1 MLLAY
6 LAIVLLLIA
15 IVYSAIVSFRQKS
28 EPAEPTWTFPAPA
41 ARKTRVVLCFVTLI
55 CVTIIGAWFALS
67 VQHTVRRS
75 SRFLIP
81 EGYTGWVR
89 IEFEVQGAPPLPVD
103 AGQYVVA
110 IGPDGSLKTSS
121 LEQYGWA
128 NDSYYFY
135 SSAGMRSIPNAGPDC
150 LIWGKINGEAAGSS
164 GRRKYEG
171 FFVGTEREFKN
182 QGKGE
187 KNSGP

>member
-1 MLLAY
+1 MLLPY
-6 LAIVLLLIA
+6 LAIVVLLIA
-15 IVYSAIVSFRQKS
+15 TVYSAIVSFRQKP
-28 EPAEPTWTFPAPA
+28 EPAEPSWIFPAAA

-55 CVTIIGAWFALS
+55 CVITIGAWFALS
-67 VQHTVRRS
+67 VRHTVRRP

-81 EGYTGWVR
+81 EGYTGRVR

-103 AGQYVVA
+103 AGQYVFTLGA
-110 IGPDGSLKTSS
+110 DGSLKTSS

-135 SSAGMRSIPNAGPDC
+135 SSAGTRSISDAGPDC

>member
-1 MLLAY
+1 MLLPY
-6 LAIVLLLIA
+6 LAIVALLIA
-15 IVYSAIVSFRQKS
+15 TAYSAIVSFRQKS
-28 EPAEPTWTFPAPA
+28 EPAESSWIFPAAA

-55 CVTIIGAWFALS
+55 CAIAIGAWFALS
-67 VQHTVRRS
+67 VRHTVRRS

-103 AGQYVVA
+103 AGQYVLT

-135 SSAGMRSIPNAGPDC
+135 SSAGTRSIPATGPNC
-150 LIWGKINGEAAGSS
+150 LIWGKINGEAAGSF
-164 GRRKYEG
+164 GKRKYEG
-171 FFVGTEREFKN
+171 FFVGTQQQFKN
-182 QGKGE
+182 QGKYE
-187 KNSGP
+187 KDSGP

>member
-1 MLLAY
+1 MLLPY
-6 LAIVLLLIA
+6 LAIVALLIA
-15 IVYSAIVSFRQKS
+15 TAYSAIVSFGQKP
-28 EPAEPTWTFPAPA
+28 EPAEPTWTFPAPVT
-41 ARKTRVVLCFVTLI
+41 RKTRVILCFVTLI
-55 CVTIIGAWFALS
+55 CVTTIGAWFALS

-89 IEFEVQGAPPLPVD
+89 IEFEVQGAPLLPVD
-103 AGQYVVA
+103 GGQYVLTLGA
-110 IGPDGSLKTSS
+110 DGSLKTSS

-135 SSAGMRSIPNAGPDC
+135 SSAGTRSISDAGPDC
-150 LIWGKINGEAAGSS
+150 LIWGKINGEAVGSS
-164 GRRKYEG
+164 GKRKYEG
-171 FFVGTEREFKN
+171 FFVGTLQQFKN
-182 QGKGE
+182 QGKSE